1 MPGIEETGVLDAIA
15 HDPKTDEIV
24 LIMQEQREWSGGDE
38 QLFQLQEKL
47 NTYLSF
53 ALDGELAEAFPQMAG
68 KKVRIQL
75 DTPKMPD
82 ERTLDFLQSVYDQIA
97 LQEIRFELHVT
108 DDDCPP
114 GEGGCGHGCGCH
126 HG

>member
-15 HDPKTDEIV
+15 HDPKTDEVV
-24 LIMQEQREWSGGDE
+24 LMMLESRPWSGGDE

-53 ALDGELAEAFPQMAG
+53 ALDGEMAESFPQFAG

-75 DTPKMPD
+75 DTPSMPD
-82 ERTLDFLQSVYDQIA
+82 ERTLEFLQAVYDQIA

-108 DDDCPP
+108 DDECPP
-114 GEGGCGHGCGCH
+114 DEGGCGSGCGCH
-126 HG
+126 HD